1 MIIIMRFFSSLV
13 IILLLIVPG
22 CDSSSKNTTEILWD
36 KYGVPHIFAHE
47 YDELFYS
54 FGWAQMRNHAN
65 LMLRLFAQSRGRA
78 AEYYGEIYIN
88 SDKWVH
94 THNIPQRAKEWL
106 EIQKPAF
113 KQYFK
118 SFANGINDYANKFPN
133 DIDNENQV
141 VLPITS
147 VDLLTHYQR
156 VIMYHFVTNPR
167 DTQFDPLSI
176 GKSKGS
182 NTWAI
187 GPSKSA
193 SGNAMLIINP
203 HLSWGDMFTWFEVQL
218 NCYPLN
224 IYGATLV
231 GSPFIGIGFN
241 DNIGWAH
248 TNNVHDGQ
256 DLYKLVLTNE
266 GYKWGDNI
274 KPFHKRTIQ
283 LKVKQKNGDQK
294 IEQFFIKES
303 IHGPII
309 REDEKHAYALRV
321 VGQDQPFVFE
331 QYFDMAL
338 SKNFDQ
344 FEKAIS
350 RLQNPFFTT
359 MYADRDGRIMHLFG
373 GRTPVRPQGD
383 WDWLG
388 IVPGDTPA
396 TLWNNTHTY
405 DELPKVIDANSGWLQ
420 NANDPPWTTTIPL
433 ELNRHDYP
441 RYMSRNFMHFRAQR
455 SARMAFEDQ
464 KITFDELL
472 SYKMDTRMELAD
484 RILDDL
490 ISAAMVSEDKLIKKA
505 STVLQNWDRCANND
519 SKGAVLFKE
528 WVDAV
533 GFKSNKSE
541 LFKIP
546 WSETNPINTPYGINN
561 LEIAL
566 ETLKSVASEVIDK
579 YDSLDVAWG
588 EVYRIILNDVDLP
601 SNGGPGDPYGIFR
614 VTGYKPIKDN
624 RYAAVGGDS
633 FQAIVEFSNP
643 LRALVSIGYGN
654 ASQRNSM
661 HRSDQA
667 EFYSQKKLRPVWRSR
682 IEIEQN
688 LIHKEIF

>member
-1 MIIIMRFFSSLV
+1 MIKRKFSILALSL
-13 IILLLIVPG
+13 ILFISG
-22 CDSSSKNTTEILWD
+22 CNSNSNKTSEILWD
-36 KYGVPHIFAHE
+36 NYGVPHIFAKD
-47 YDELFYS
+47 YNELFYL

-78 AEYYGEIYIN
+78 AEYYGKKHID

-94 THNIPQRAKEWL
+94 THNIPNRAEDWL
-106 EIQKPAF
+106 ELQNPTF
-113 KQYFK
+113 KRYFE
-118 SFANGINDYANKFPN
+118 SFVNGINDYANNFPG
-133 DIDNENQV
+133 DIDIENKP

-147 VDLLTHYQR
+147 LDLLTHYQR

-167 DTQFDPLSI
+167 DTQFDPYSI
-176 GKSKGS
+176 NKNRGS

-193 SGNAMLIINP
+193 SGNTMLIINP

-218 NCYPLN
+218 NCYPLD

-241 DNIGWAH
+241 EYIGWAH

-256 DLYKLVLTNE
+256 DLYKLTLTDG
-266 GYKWGDNI
+266 GYKWGDDV
-274 KPFHKRTIQ
+274 KSFDERTIQ
-283 LKVKQKNGDQK
+283 LNIKQNNDDINTEKYL
-294 IEQFFIKES
+294 IKES
-303 IHGPII
+303 VHGPII
-309 REDEKHAYALRV
+309 REDEDHAYALRV

-338 SKNFDQ
+338 SKNFQD

-359 MYADRDGRIMHLFG
+359 MYADRDGRILHLFG
-373 GRTPVRPQGD
+373 GRTPVRPEGD

-396 TLWNNTHTY
+396 TLWHKTHSY
-405 DELPKVIDANSGWLQ
+405 DELPKVIDAKSGWLQ
-420 NANDPPWTTTIPL
+420 NANDPPWTTTLPL

-441 RYMSRNFMHFRAQR
+441 SYMSRNFMHFRAQR
-455 SARMAFEDQ
+455 SARMAYEDQ
-464 KITFDELL
+464 EITFNELL
-472 SYKMDTRMELAD
+472 DYKMDTRMELAD
-484 RILDDL
+484 RLLDDL
-490 ISAAMVSEDKLIKKA
+490 ISSAIASEDELLNKA
-505 STVLQNWDRCANND
+505 STVLYDWDRCANND
-519 SKGAVLFKE
+519 SKGAILFKK

-533 GFKSNKSE
+533 GFKIDNSE

-546 WSETNPINTPYGINN
+546 WDESNPIKTPYGIKNI
-561 LEIAL
+561 EFAL
-566 ETLKSVASEVIDK
+566 ETLKSVALDVIDK
-579 YDSLDVAWG
+579 YDSLNVAWG
-588 EVYRIILNDVDLP
+588 DVYRIIIDDVDLP

-624 RYAAVGGDS
+624 RYAAIGGDS

-643 LRALVSIGYGN
+643 LKALVSIGYGN
-654 ASQRNSM
+654 ASQKNLM
-661 HRSDQA
+661 YRSNQA
-667 EFYSQKKLRPVWRSR
+667 EFYSQKKLRQAWRTR
-682 IEIEQN
+682 KEIEQN
-688 LIHKEIF
+688 LSFEEKF

>member
-1 MIIIMRFFSSLV
+1 MKTIIRYFSRS
-13 IILLLIVPG
+13 ILLFVLFTFG
-22 CDSSSKNTTEILWD
+22 CNSSSKKNTEILWD
-36 KYGVPHIFAHE
+36 SFGVPHIFANE
-47 YDELFYS
+47 YNELFYS

-65 LMLRLFAQSRGRA
+65 LLLRLFAQSRGRA
-78 AEYYGEIYIN
+78 AEYYGEEYVI

-106 EIQKPAF
+106 ELQKPSY
-113 KQYFK
+113 KKYFQ
-118 SFANGINDYANKFPN
+118 SFVDGINDYAEKFPN
-133 DIDNENQV
+133 DINIENQS

-147 VDLLTHYQR
+147 VDLLSHYQR
-156 VIMYHFVTNPR
+156 VIMYHFVSNPR
-167 DTQFDPLSI
+167 DTKFNPSSI
-176 GKSKGS
+176 NESKGS

-187 GPSKSA
+187 GPSRSA

-218 NCYPLN
+218 NCKSLN

-231 GSPFIGIGFN
+231 GSPFIGVGFN

-256 DLYKLVLTNE
+256 DLYKLVLTND
-266 GYKWGDNI
+266 GYKWGDTSS
-274 KPFHKRTIQ
+274 PFHKRTIE
-283 LKVKQKNGDQK
+283 LKIKQKNGDIK
-294 IEQFFIKES
+294 INKFLIKES
-303 IHGPII
+303 IHGPIV
-309 REDEKHAYALRV
+309 REDKEYAYALRV

-331 QYFDMAL
+331 QYFDMAI

-373 GRTPVRPQGD
+373 GRTPVRPNGD

-388 IVPGDTPA
+388 VVPGDNPE
-396 TLWNNTHTY
+396 TLWNKTHTY
-405 DELPKVIDANSGWLQ
+405 NELPKVVDAKSGWLQ

-455 SARMAFEDQ
+455 SARMAYEDE

-472 SYKMDTRMELAD
+472 EYKMDTRMELSD
-484 RILDDL
+484 RLLDDL
-490 ISAAMVSEDKLIKKA
+490 ISISMDSDDPLLRKA
-505 STVLQNWDRCANND
+505 SSVLQSWDRCANNN

-528 WVDAV
+528 WVDAM
-533 GFKSNKSE
+533 GFKIDKPD
-541 LFKIP
+541 LFKTP
-546 WSETNPINTPYGINN
+546 WIEADPMNTPKGIKSIDN
-561 LEIAL
+561 AL
-566 ETLKSVASEVIDK
+566 KELKTVSIELIDK
-579 YDSLDVAWG
+579 YNSLDIAWG
-588 EVYRIILNDVDLP
+588 DVYRIIRDDINLP
-601 SNGGPGDPYGIFR
+601 SNGGPGDPYGMFR
-614 VTGYKPIKDN
+614 VTNYKPIKDN

-633 FQAIVEFSNP
+633 FQAIIEFSSP
-643 LRALVSIGYGN
+643 LKALVSIGYGN
-654 ASQRNSM
+654 ASQKNSI
-661 HRSDQA
+661 HRTDQA
-667 EFYSQKKLRPVWRSR
+667 ELYSQKKLRHAWRTR

-688 LIHKEIF
+688 LIRKEIF

>member
-1 MIIIMRFFSSLV
+1 MIKRKFSILALSL
-13 IILLLIVPG
+13 ILFISG
-22 CDSSSKNTTEILWD
+22 CNSNSNKTSEILWD
-36 KYGVPHIFAHE
+36 NYGVPHIFAKD
-47 YDELFYS
+47 YNELFYL

-78 AEYYGEIYIN
+78 AEYYGKKHID

-94 THNIPQRAKEWL
+94 THNIPNRAEDWL
-106 EIQKPAF
+106 ELQNPTF
-113 KQYFK
+113 KRYFE
-118 SFANGINDYANKFPN
+118 SFVNGINDYANNFPD
-133 DIDNENQV
+133 DIDIENKP

-147 VDLLTHYQR
+147 LDLLTHYQR

-167 DTQFDPLSI
+167 DTQFDPYSI
-176 GKSKGS
+176 NKNRGS

-193 SGNAMLIINP
+193 SGNTMLIINP

-218 NCYPLN
+218 NCYPLD

-241 DNIGWAH
+241 EYIGWAH

-256 DLYKLVLTNE
+256 DLYKLTLTDG
-266 GYKWGDNI
+266 GYKWEDDVKSFDERIIQLNI
-274 KPFHKRTIQ
+274 KQNNDDINTEKY
-283 LKVKQKNGDQK
+283 L
-294 IEQFFIKES
+294 IKES
-303 IHGPII
+303 VHGPII
-309 REDEKHAYALRV
+309 REDEDHAYALRV

-338 SKNFDQ
+338 SKNFQD

-359 MYADRDGRIMHLFG
+359 MYADRDGRILHLFG
-373 GRTPVRPQGD
+373 GRTPVRPEGD

-396 TLWNNTHTY
+396 TLWHKTHSY
-405 DELPKVIDANSGWLQ
+405 DELPKVIDAKSGWLQ
-420 NANDPPWTTTIPL
+420 NANDPPWTTTLPL

-441 RYMSRNFMHFRAQR
+441 SYMSRNFMHFRAQR
-455 SARMAFEDQ
+455 SARMAYEDQ
-464 KITFDELL
+464 EITFNELL
-472 SYKMDTRMELAD
+472 DYKMDTRMELAD
-484 RILDDL
+484 RLLDDL
-490 ISAAMVSEDKLIKKA
+490 ISSAIASEDELLNKA
-505 STVLQNWDRCANND
+505 STVLYDWDRCANND
-519 SKGAVLFKE
+519 SKGAILFKK

-533 GFKSNKSE
+533 GFKIDNSE

-546 WSETNPINTPYGINN
+546 WDESNPIKTPYGIKNI
-561 LEIAL
+561 EFAL
-566 ETLKSVASEVIDK
+566 ETLKSVALDVIDK
-579 YDSLDVAWG
+579 YDSLNVAWG
-588 EVYRIILNDVDLP
+588 DVYRIIIDDVDLP

-624 RYAAVGGDS
+624 RYAAIGGDS

-643 LRALVSIGYGN
+643 LKALVSIGYGN
-654 ASQRNSM
+654 ASQKNSM
-661 HRSDQA
+661 YRSNQA
-667 EFYSQKKLRPVWRSR
+667 EFYSQKKLRQAWRTR
-682 IEIEQN
+682 KEIEQN
-688 LIHKEIF
+688 LSFEEKF

>member
-1 MIIIMRFFSSLV
+1 MIKRKFSILALSL
-13 IILLLIVPG
+13 ILFISG
-22 CDSSSKNTTEILWD
+22 CNSNSNKTSEILWD
-36 KYGVPHIFAHE
+36 NYGVPHIFAKD
-47 YDELFYS
+47 YNELFYL

-78 AEYYGEIYIN
+78 AEYYGKKHID

-94 THNIPQRAKEWL
+94 THNIPNRAEDWL
-106 EIQKPAF
+106 ELQNPTF
-113 KQYFK
+113 KRYFE
-118 SFANGINDYANKFPN
+118 SFVNGINDYANNFPG
-133 DIDNENQV
+133 DIDIENKP

-147 VDLLTHYQR
+147 LDLLTHYQR

-167 DTQFDPLSI
+167 DTQFDPYSI
-176 GKSKGS
+176 NKNTGS

-193 SGNAMLIINP
+193 SGNTMLIINP

-218 NCYPLN
+218 NCYPLD

-241 DNIGWAH
+241 EYIGWAH

-256 DLYKLVLTNE
+256 DLYKLTLTDG
-266 GYKWGDNI
+266 GYKWEDDVKSFDERIIQLNI
-274 KPFHKRTIQ
+274 KQNNDDINTEKY
-283 LKVKQKNGDQK
+283 L
-294 IEQFFIKES
+294 IKES
-303 IHGPII
+303 VHGPII
-309 REDEKHAYALRV
+309 REDEDHAYALRV

-338 SKNFDQ
+338 SKNFQD

-359 MYADRDGRIMHLFG
+359 MYADRDGRILHLFG
-373 GRTPVRPQGD
+373 GRTPVRPEGD

-396 TLWNNTHTY
+396 TLWHKTHSY
-405 DELPKVIDANSGWLQ
+405 DELPKVIDAKSGWLQ
-420 NANDPPWTTTIPL
+420 NANDPPWTTTLPL

-441 RYMSRNFMHFRAQR
+441 SYMSRNFMHFRAQR
-455 SARMAFEDQ
+455 SARMAYEDQ
-464 KITFDELL
+464 EITFNELL
-472 SYKMDTRMELAD
+472 DYKMDTRMELAD
-484 RILDDL
+484 RLLDDL
-490 ISAAMVSEDKLIKKA
+490 ISSAIASEDELLNKA
-505 STVLQNWDRCANND
+505 STVLYDWDRCANND
-519 SKGAVLFKE
+519 SKGAILFKK

-533 GFKSNKSE
+533 GFKIDNSE

-546 WSETNPINTPYGINN
+546 WDESNPIKTPYGIKDI
-561 LEIAL
+561 EFAL
-566 ETLKSVASEVIDK
+566 ETLKSVALDVIDK
-579 YDSLDVAWG
+579 YDSLNVAWG
-588 EVYRIILNDVDLP
+588 DVYRIIIDDIDLP

-624 RYAAVGGDS
+624 RYAAIGGDS

-643 LRALVSIGYGN
+643 LKALVSIGYGN
-654 ASQRNSM
+654 ASQKNSM
-661 HRSDQA
+661 YRSNQA
-667 EFYSQKKLRPVWRSR
+667 EFYSQKKLRQAWRTR
-682 IEIEQN
+682 KEIEQN
-688 LIHKEIF
+688 LSFEEKF